1 MALLIDMGEVLRAS
15 AVGFERRK
23 RLPDIRVDLPRSK
36 DLVVLA
42 MLDDKL
48 THIFVGIS
56 QKIANFVRKLAGAA
70 VAARFALRKNAWS
83 VGAGAFR
90 GIAAC
95 QRDAR
100 GEMHQGCGQ
109 VVDIVTFGGKRRRG
123 AGVGEVSHE
132 VRRAVHIDERSAGA
146 PDQDARVDA
155 ERLEFSVALSYDGKE
170 MCTTHFD
177 MGVAG
182 LAVLTCVDA
191 GIGKE
196 RCRLDARER
205 GRAVAHDCCL
215 KRWDVYGS
223 SHGAPYGSKLLA

>member
-70 VAARFALRKNAWS
+70 VAARFALRKNAWY

-100 GEMHQGCGQ
+100 SEMHQGCGQ

-155 ERLEFSVALSYDGKE
+155 ERLELAVALSYDGKE
-170 MCTTHFD
+170 MCTTRFD

-182 LAVLTCVDA
+182 FAVLTCVGT

-196 RCRLDARER
+196 R
-205 GRAVAHDCCL
+205 
-215 KRWDVYGS
+215 
-223 SHGAPYGSKLLA
+223 